1 MIVSLH
7 KVRMPVV
14 LQLALACLLF
24 LACIS
29 SSHATVS
36 ISGVD
41 KKTRQNIIAHLRLD
55 DEACDAPEWRIRR
68 LFSESEEDIREALEV
83 VGYYDIE
90 ISRELTIK
98 SDKDCWHADF
108 TVIPGKPVVLR
119 NVSIEIIT
127 AEINTGGVP
136 DEQLDSVVRECAL
149 RTGDVLQHEKYESC
163 RRDISFTAQA
173 LGYFNSEFTERRID
187 VYPAEHAADITLHFK
202 TGRRYVFGE
211 AVFEQAVL
219 HPDLV
224 KRAVTFTPG
233 QFYDAELIRRMQRDL
248 MVSSYY
254 DQVVLTS
261 TPRGEPYYDVPV
273 HIKLTPGKKFQYNAG
288 IGFATDV
295 GPKLRF
301 GVLNRRVNSKG
312 HQAEFEI
319 NLSKVISDVGV
330 SYRIPLDRQKDW
342 FTIDAMYKTENN
354 DSFKSDLFSTGVQ
367 HLHKRDD
374 GWMRTL
380 FTNLRLEEYET
391 GEFDNGRSRL
401 LTPGISYSF
410 IEEDYPPRP
419 IRGHRSSVTLQGAVK
434 EIVSDTSFLQ
444 IFGKTKWAIGLWTGA
459 RLLTRA
465 EAGATLIDE
474 LDTLPASVR
483 FFAGGDIS
491 VRGYGYESLGP
502 TDDFGAVIGGQ
513 NLLVASI
520 EFDQKFSAGW
530 SWAVFVDSGNA
541 YDRLSEFSAATGVGA
556 GFRWYSPL
564 GPIRFDLA
572 FPLDKDAPDEY
583 RIHVTLGP
591 DL

>member
-1 MIVSLH
+1 MNVSVH
-7 KVRMPVV
+7 NARTTVV
-14 LQLALACLLF
+14 LQIVIALLLYMVCSGCALA
-24 LACIS
+24 
-29 SSHATVS
+29 TVT

-41 KKTRQNIIAHLRLD
+41 KKIRDNILAHLRLD
-55 DEACDAPEWRIRR
+55 EEACDAPDWRVRR
-68 LFSESEEDIREALEV
+68 LFSESEADIRESLEV
-83 VGYYDIE
+83 VGYYNIE
-90 ISRELTIK
+90 IKRELKIEP
-98 SDKDCWHADF
+98 DNDCWQASF

-119 NVSIEIIT
+119 SVSIKSVSAKT
-127 AEINTGGVP
+127 DAGG
-136 DEQLDSVVRECAL
+136 EQNKQLARVVRECAM
-149 RTGDVLQHEKYESC
+149 RKGDVLEHEKYESC
-163 RRDISFTAQA
+163 RRNISLTTKS
-173 LGYFNSEFTERRID
+173 LGYFDSEFIERRID

-211 AVFEQAVL
+211 AIFEQVVL

-233 QFYDAELIRRMQRDL
+233 QYYDAELIRHMQRDL

-261 TPRGEPYYDVPV
+261 APRGEPYYDVPV
-273 HIKLTPGKKFQYNAG
+273 HVKLTPGKKFQYNAG

-295 GPKLRF
+295 GPKLRL
-301 GVLNRRVNSKG
+301 GVLNRRVNSRG
-312 HQAEFEI
+312 HQVEFEI

-342 FTIDAMYKTENN
+342 FTIDTLYKVENN
-354 DSFKSDLFSTGVQ
+354 DSFNSNLLSTGVQ
-367 HLHKRDD
+367 YLHKRDD
-374 GWMRTL
+374 GWVRTL
-380 FTNLRLEEYET
+380 FTNLRLEDYET
-391 GEFDNGRSRL
+391 GTVDSGRSKL

-410 IEEDYPPRP
+410 FEEDYPQRP
-419 IRGHRSSVTLQGAVK
+419 LEGHRSNATLQGAV
-434 EIVSDTSFLQ
+434 EGAVSDTSFLQ
-444 IFGKTKWAIGLWTGA
+444 IYGKTKWAIGLWTDA

-465 EAGATLIDE
+465 EAGATLIDN

-483 FFAGGDIS
+483 FFAGGDTS

-502 TDDFGAVIGGQ
+502 TDKFGAVVGGQ

-520 EFDQKFSAGW
+520 EFDQKFAEEW

-541 YDRLSEFSAATGVGA
+541 YDRLSEFSPATGVGA
-556 GFRWYSPL
+556 GVRWYSPL

-572 FPLDKDAPDEY
+572 FPLDEDAPDEY
-583 RIHVTLGP
+583 RIHITLGP